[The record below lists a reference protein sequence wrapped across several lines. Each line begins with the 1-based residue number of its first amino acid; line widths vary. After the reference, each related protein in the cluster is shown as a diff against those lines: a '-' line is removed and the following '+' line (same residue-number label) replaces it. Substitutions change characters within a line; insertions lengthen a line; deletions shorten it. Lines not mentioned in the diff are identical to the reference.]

1 LGRVSICFLL
11 QIKSCAQK
19 NINATAAR
27 LTRKEYGLDDD
38 ENNLVIGQN
47 ISDAKLKYFG
57 TCITYRPNQWEEIT
71 VEITDRLLRRRNIE
85 DALNKNI
92 V

>member
-1 LGRVSICFLL
+1 MGRVSICFLL
-11 QIKSCAQK
+11 QIKSCAKK
-19 NINATAAR
+19 NVNATAAR
-27 LTRKEYGLDDD
+27 LTRKECGLDDD

-57 TCITYRPNQWEEIT
+57 TCITYRPTQWEEIT